1 MARAVTPA
9 KSRTES
15 KIDLLNAAQAAVS
28 EAEERSAS
36 RRGRRRNSRF
46 GRIAFATIAGL
57 VVGGSGYILS
67 ARPAWFFTP
76 DPEPPPL
83 EIQDASVRL
92 MLVREAE
99 RIRQYQTANG
109 QLPDSLAEAG
119 SMVTGVR
126 YTRVDDSTFRLS
138 AAVGSTQIGFQSD
151 DSPDGFLGNALKI
164 INRRGE

>member
-1 MARAVTPA
+1 
-9 KSRTES
+9 
-15 KIDLLNAAQAAVS
+15 
-28 EAEERSAS
+28 
-36 RRGRRRNSRF
+36 
-46 GRIAFATIAGL
+46 
-57 VVGGSGYILS
+57 
-67 ARPAWFFTP
+67 
-76 DPEPPPL
+76 
-83 EIQDASVRL
+83 

-126 YTRVDDSTFRLS
+126 YTRLDDSTFRLS